1 MSALRA
7 LVKNPIKES
16 FYGKIKKKK
25 KFFDSFFHFLLK

>member
-25 KFFDSFFHFLLK
+25 KFDSFFHFLLK